1 MPVLIANA
9 ELSYPKA
16 HDAKHGALTYGR
28 IAVSYSWVADEE
40 MALLTLNDLT
50 AASTSSAHARE
61 ALERKSLLKSPLKRR
76 KEGEASIAVP
86 PSLFAE
92 RAAGR
97 AEAFASTIREAEAWE
112 PLVRSEVRRERVI
125 FGVRKKS
132 ALTKKVSFA
141 EVNEQRSEVAASR
154 SALHYAAQKAKYYA
168 GVKSKAFARGRK
180 KRIREAREAAKA
192 EAAAADP
199 EAQKKFEEER
209 AKSRAEE
216 RSTLRHNSASAWAR
230 GLKKRGRAARD
241 ANRDASRQQLE
252 LGRELCKKQEVT
264 NDDDDADEEASQSL
278 ENEQQQEQQGLIPA
292 QVAALPFMQRH
303 LADTRLR
310 AEREAD
316 QLLVELQNDESD
328 EDQELKGVDREEQA
342 MPVPAPFPAE
352 RLSSGSLRIRRAE
365 TWLQAAARA
374 KSANTVGKSVVVVE
388 TKEAI
393 EELPRRMA
401 VGTKRKVRDLTQ
413 DDLVDLAFD
422 AQAKEEFEAEKK
434 DVEETPSDQ
443 LNESGQVDLPGWGH
457 WTGLGTVPPP
467 PKRRKTKIPQTPLV
481 PRVQTSP
488 HVILN
493 PKLIKAQA
501 KLKVAQVPY
510 PFKTRA
516 QYEKYMAQ
524 PIGEEWNAKE
534 AVAELTKPA
543 VTLRRGVAIEPISK
557 EAA

>member
-1 MPVLIANA
+1 M
-9 ELSYPKA
+9 
-16 HDAKHGALTYGR
+16 T
-28 IAVSYSWVADEE
+28 
-40 MALLTLNDLT
+40 LLTLTDLT
-50 AASTSSAHARE
+50 AASTSNAHARE
-61 ALERKSLLKSPLKRR
+61 ALESKSLLKSPSKQR
-76 KEGEASIAVP
+76 KDGDSVSIAVP

-112 PLVRSEVRRERVI
+112 PLVRSEVRRERMV

-132 ALTKKVSFA
+132 AGTRKVSLA
-141 EVNEQRSEVAASR
+141 EVNEQRSELAASR
-154 SALHYAAQKAKYYA
+154 SALHYAAQKSKYYA

-180 KRIREAREAAKA
+180 KRIKKAREAAKA
-192 EAAAADP
+192 EAGTADP
-199 EAQKKFEEER
+199 EEQKKIEEER

-230 GLKKRGRAARD
+230 GLKKRGRAAKD
-241 ANRDASRQQLE
+241 ANRDAAREHVE
-252 LGRELCKKQEVT
+252 LGRELRKKQEVA
-264 NDDDDADEEASQSL
+264 DDDEKDDEWASQSL
-278 ENEQQQEQQGLIPA
+278 EKEEQHEEQGLIPA
-292 QVAALPFMQRH
+292 QVASLPFMQRH
-303 LADTRLR
+303 IAETRLR

-316 QLLVELQNDESD
+316 QLLEELENEGSD
-328 EDQELKGVDREEQA
+328 TDQELKGVDKNEQVK
-342 MPVPAPFPAE
+342 PVPAPFPAE
-352 RLSSGSLRIRRAE
+352 KLSSGSLRIRRAE
-365 TWLQAAARA
+365 TWLHAATCAR
-374 KSANTVGKSVVVVE
+374 SANAIGESVVVVE
-388 TKEAI
+388 PKEAI

-401 VGTKRKVRDLTQ
+401 GGIKRKVRDMTQ

-422 AQAKEEFEAEKK
+422 AQVEEEFAAEKQ
-434 DVEETPSDQ
+434 DIEETANDQ

-467 PKRRKTKIPQTPLV
+467 AKRRKRKVPLLPPKATP
-481 PRVQTSP
+481 SP

-516 QYEKYMAQ
+516 QYEKYMGQ

-534 AVAELTKPA
+534 AVAEITRPA
-543 VTLRRGVAIEPISK
+543 VTLRRGVAIEPIST
-557 EAA
+557 EFT